1 MNVLN
6 EAMRTKSGEA
16 PPPAGA
22 NTRILGNPLACLG
35 TSTCGLSSHDRV
47 IVQIENLGKG
57 LRHFAD
63 QLVVFGAQH
72 ADLSRVPP
80 DVAKELFAEASET
93 VDTIKQKLSDILVLM
108 PKSRID
114 FNDGNVFRLFVT
126 LGNELSEVEAKLRGI
141 SDDAAYAITQERS
154 KSIQRVELWDQ
165 RVGRRG
171 LTPDPESI
179 VIGLVIDG
187 INLAYRTLVPRP
199 QRFDDSPTFK
209 HLSGLRE
216 NLEKIA
222 DKVAPLS
229 NFVSSEIRNSKDGFV
244 STLAQ
249 LRGEPLVDF
258 IYERLVQVAC
268 QVAGLPQA
276 RGWQIISLSDVP
288 RERGQFGL
296 ETAISVL
303 TNPDLH
309 KPEELTAL
317 IARLIGALEQPSAEI
332 ARASGDGSRAGVITL
347 LKERAQSAHSDFNRG
362 ESERFLKWIMETRE
376 QLTTRAERLK
386 GLGPCALNAA

>member
-1 MNVLN
+1 
-6 EAMRTKSGEA
+6 
-16 PPPAGA
+16 
-22 NTRILGNPLACLG
+22 
-35 TSTCGLSSHDRV
+35 
-47 IVQIENLGKG
+47 
-57 LRHFAD
+57 
-63 QLVVFGAQH
+63 
-72 ADLSRVPP
+72 
-80 DVAKELFAEASET
+80 
-93 VDTIKQKLSDILVLM
+93 M

-154 KSIQRVELWDQ
+154 KSIQRVQLWDQ

-229 NFVSSEIRNSKDGFV
+229 NFFSSEIRNSKDGFV